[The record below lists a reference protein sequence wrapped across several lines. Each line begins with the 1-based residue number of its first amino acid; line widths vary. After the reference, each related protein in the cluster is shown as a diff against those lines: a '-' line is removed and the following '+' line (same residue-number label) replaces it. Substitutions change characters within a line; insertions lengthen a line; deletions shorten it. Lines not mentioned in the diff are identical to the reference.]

1 MNWLSKPFSDLLGP
15 NYMEEKMKKLLLSMV
30 VAGFVFSTIPTAI
43 VYAETEGV
51 NLLEERCSVCHPS
64 SRPKSKQ
71 KTPEQWETTVNRM
84 MGKGAKLSAEE
95 KAILLDFLSK
105 TYKP

>member
-1 MNWLSKPFSDLLGP
+1 
-15 NYMEEKMKKLLLSMV
+15 MKKLLLLIV
-30 VAGFVFSTIPTAI
+30 VTGFVLSTIPTAI
-43 VYAETEGV
+43 VCAEAEGA

-84 MGKGAKLSAEE
+84 IGKGAWLSEE
-95 KAILLDFLSK
+95 KKSRRFWQVRQLL
-105 TYKP
+105 TIC

>member
-1 MNWLSKPFSDLLGP
+1 
-15 NYMEEKMKKLLLSMV
+15 MKNFFVLV
-30 VAGFVFSTIPTAI
+30 VMGFTLSTIPTPF
-43 VYAETEGV
+43 VYAETEGAK
-51 NLLEERCSVCHPS
+51 LLEERCSVCHPS

-84 MGKGAKLSAEE
+84 MGKGAKLSEEE
-95 KAILLDFLSK
+95 KAVLLDFLGK

>member
-1 MNWLSKPFSDLLGP
+1 
-15 NYMEEKMKKLLLSMV
+15 MKQLLLLIV
-30 VAGFVFSTIPTAI
+30 VLGLVLSTPPLIAS
-43 VYAETEGV
+43 AETNGA

-71 KTPEQWETTVNRM
+71 KTLEQWENTVNRM
-84 MGKGAKLSAEE
+84 MGKGAKLSEEE
-95 KAILLDFLSK
+95 KVILLDYLSK

>member
-1 MNWLSKPFSDLLGP
+1 
-15 NYMEEKMKKLLLSMV
+15 MKKLTLLIV
-30 VAGFVFSTIPTAI
+30 VLGFFLSTINTNF
-43 VYAETEGV
+43 VYAEVDGA
-51 NLLEERCSVCHPS
+51 NILEERCSVCHPS
-64 SRPKSKQ
+64 ARPKSKQ

-84 MGKGAKLSAEE
+84 VGKGARLSEEE

>member
-1 MNWLSKPFSDLLGP
+1 
-15 NYMEEKMKKLLLSMV
+15 MKKLLLMILV
-30 VAGFVFSTIPTAI
+30 TGFVLSTIPTTT
-43 VYAETEGV
+43 VYAEAEGA

-84 MGKGAKLSAEE
+84 MGKGARLSEQE
-95 KAILLDFLSK
+95 KATLLDFLSK

>member
-1 MNWLSKPFSDLLGP
+1 
-15 NYMEEKMKKLLLSMV
+15 MEEKMKKLLLLI
-30 VAGFVFSTIPTAI
+30 VAIGFVLSTIPTTI
-43 VYAETEGV
+43 VYAETEGA

-84 MGKGAKLSAEE
+84 MGKGAKLSEEE
-95 KAILLDFLSK
+95 KAVLLDFLGK

>member
-1 MNWLSKPFSDLLGP
+1 MGALLGIL
-15 NYMEEKMKKLLLSMV
+15 NQTEERMKKLLLLFV
-30 VAGFVFSTIPTAI
+30 VTGFTLSTIPTAI
-43 VYAETEGV
+43 VYAETEGLS
-51 NLLEERCSVCHPS
+51 LLEERCSVCHPT

-84 MGKGAKLSAEE
+84 MGKGARLSEEE
-95 KAILLDFLSK
+95 KVILLDFLSK

>member
-1 MNWLSKPFSDLLGP
+1 
-15 NYMEEKMKKLLLSMV
+15 MKKVLLTI
-30 VAGFVFSTIPTAI
+30 VATGFVLSTIPTPI
-43 VYAETEGV
+43 VCAEAEGL

-71 KTPEQWETTVNRM
+71 KTPEQWESTVNRM
-84 MGKGAKLSAEE
+84 MGKGAKLSEEE
-95 KAILLDFLSK
+95 KATLLDFLSK

>member
-1 MNWLSKPFSDLLGP
+1 
-15 NYMEEKMKKLLLSMV
+15 MKKLLLSMV
-30 VAGFVFSTIPTAI
+30 VAGFVLSTIPTAI
-43 VYAETEGV
+43 VYAGTEGA
-51 NLLEERCSVCHPS
+51 NLLEQRCSVCHPS

-84 MGKGAKLSAEE
+84 MGKGVKLSEE
-95 KAILLDFLSK
+95 ERAILLDFLSK

>member
-1 MNWLSKPFSDLLGP
+1 
-15 NYMEEKMKKLLLSMV
+15 MKKLLLSMV
-30 VAGFVFSTIPTAI
+30 VAGFVLSTIPTAI
-43 VYAETEGV
+43 VSAGTEGA

-71 KTPEQWETTVNRM
+71 KTLEQWETTVNRM
-84 MGKGAKLSAEE
+84 MGKGAKLSEE
-95 KAILLDFLSK
+95 ERAVLLDFLSK

>member
-1 MNWLSKPFSDLLGP
+1 
-15 NYMEEKMKKLLLSMV
+15 MKKLLLFFV
-30 VAGFVFSTIPTAI
+30 VMGFILSPMTTPI
-43 VYAETEGV
+43 VYAETDGAK
-51 NLLEERCSVCHPS
+51 LLEERCSVCHPS

-84 MGKGAKLSAEE
+84 MGKGANLSEEE
-95 KAILLDFLSK
+95 KVILLDFLGR

>member
-1 MNWLSKPFSDLLGP
+1 
-15 NYMEEKMKKLLLSMV
+15 MEKLLLSMV
-30 VAGFVFSTIPTAI
+30 VAGFVLSTIPTAI
-43 VYAETEGV
+43 VSAGTEGA

-84 MGKGAKLSAEE
+84 MGKGAKLSEE
-95 KAILLDFLSK
+95 ERAILLDFLSK

>member
-1 MNWLSKPFSDLLGP
+1 
-15 NYMEEKMKKLLLSMV
+15 MEEKMNKLLLSILV
-30 VAGFVFSTIPTAI
+30 IGFVFSAIPTPI
-43 VYAETEGV
+43 VYAETKGA

-84 MGKGAKLSAEE
+84 MGKGAKLTEEE

>member
-1 MNWLSKPFSDLLGP
+1 
-15 NYMEEKMKKLLLSMV
+15 MKKLLLFFV
-30 VAGFVFSTIPTAI
+30 VMGFVLSTIPTPI
-43 VYAETEGV
+43 VYAEADGA

-84 MGKGAKLSAEE
+84 MGKGAKLSEE
-95 KAILLDFLSK
+95 ERVLLLDFLSK

>member
-1 MNWLSKPFSDLLGP
+1 
-15 NYMEEKMKKLLLSMV
+15 MKKLLLLIV
-30 VAGFVFSTIPTAI
+30 VIGFVLSTIPTAI
-43 VYAETEGV
+43 VYAETGGEK
-51 NLLEERCSVCHPS
+51 LLDERCSVCHPS

-71 KTPEQWETTVNRM
+71 KTPAQWETTVNRM
-84 MGKGAKLSAEE
+84 MGKGAKLTEEE

>member
-1 MNWLSKPFSDLLGP
+1 MKNLLLLG
-15 NYMEEKMKKLLLSMV
+15 
-30 VAGFVFSTIPTAI
+30 AAIGFVLSTSQAPI
-43 VYAETEGV
+43 VYAAEEGA

-71 KTPEQWETTVNRM
+71 KTPEQWESTVNRM
-84 MGKGAKLSAEE
+84 MGKGAKLSEEE
-95 KAILLDFLSK
+95 KMILLDFLSK